1 MGIKTKNSWTVLY
14 KLQPTN
20 TDNKPV
26 IKYYAL
32 AMNMGKLEGTDIQRS
47 VSDLT
52 LNP

>member
-1 MGIKTKNSWTVLY
+1 MGIKTKNSRTALY

-20 TDNKPV
+20 RQQTCDKILLIGNER
-26 IKYYAL
+26 
-32 AMNMGKLEGTDIQRS
+32 EGIDIQRG

>member
-26 IKYYAL
+26 IKYYSL
-32 AMNMGKLEGTDIQRS
+32 AMNVGKRAGIDIQRG
-47 VSDLT
+47 VSDFT